1 MKFTKYGVTFKRL
14 SEEDIELLRN
24 WRNSP
29 KINQFMEY
37 REYITPEMQRKWF
50 NSVNNLD
57 NFYYIMEY
65 NNEKIG
71 LINNKNS
78 DWDAGISESGIFIW
92 EDKYL
97 NTTVPILASLL
108 LIEAG
113 FYILNGKKNFIR
125 ILKANKRARDFSTS
139 LGYVLCENQE
149 NVENQLYVLTKE
161 SFEKKGT
168 KVLKAVKTL
177 VSTDNIIYLYFEKQ
191 DYESGLAQF
200 IEKEIEKSA
209 VYYKFKCETTEN
221 GKLYTFQG

>member
-14 SEEDIELLRN
+14 EEADLELLRQ

-37 REYITPEMQRKWF
+37 REFITPKMQKAWF
-50 NSVNNLD
+50 KSINNLD

-65 NNEKIG
+65 NDEKIG

-78 DWDAGISESGIFIW
+78 DWESGVSESGIFIW
-92 EDKYL
+92 DEKYL
-97 NTTVPILASLL
+97 NTTVPIFASLL

-125 ILKANKRARDFSTS
+125 ILKSNTKARNFSMS

-149 NVENQLYVLTKE
+149 DIENQLYILTKE
-161 SFEKKGT
+161 SFEKTGS
-168 KVLKAVKTL
+168 KVQKAVKSLFNDDKT
-177 VSTDNIIYLYFEKQ
+177 IYIYLEKP

-200 IEKEIEKSA
+200 MEKQLSQSPLFDKI
-209 VYYKFKCETTEN
+209 KCEVTED
-221 GKLYTFQG
+221 GKVYSYEG